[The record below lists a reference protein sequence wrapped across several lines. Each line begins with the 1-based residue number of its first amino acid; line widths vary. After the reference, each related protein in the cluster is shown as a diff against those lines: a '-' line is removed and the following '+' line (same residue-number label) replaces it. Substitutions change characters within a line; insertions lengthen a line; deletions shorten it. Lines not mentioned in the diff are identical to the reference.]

1 LQLSQHTGQCSECR
15 YYAAE
20 LNVLS
25 RLLQAWDATTPEPDL
40 TPELSR
46 QWHNAIEA
54 EARPDLKTA
63 KSPANPAT
71 AAPAWTGLD
80 RAVPVSLVLIW
91 LLTIGIHL
99 NTPAI
104 QSTGEGSAAPTLEEV
119 RIMVEWLVKSRE
131 AA

>member
-1 LQLSQHTGQCSECR
+1 MQLSQHTGQCSECR

-20 LNVLS
+20 HNVLS
-25 RLLQAWDATTPEPDL
+25 RLFQAWDATTPEPVV

-46 QWHNAIEA
+46 QWHNAIA
-54 EARPDLKTA
+54 TEARPDLKSA
-63 KSPANPAT
+63 KCPASSAT
-71 AAPAWTGLD
+71 APPSWTGLD

-104 QSTGEGSAAPTLEEV
+104 QATGESSAAPTLEEV
-119 RIMVEWLVKSRE
+119 RLMVEWLVKSRE